1 MKFGIIGFGNIA
13 RKFVRSITYTRSGKV
28 HAIASHSLDE
38 KDSYLQSHPLV
49 KLYRDYEELLND
61 EDIEAVYIALPH
73 YEHKKWII
81 EAIKRHKKV
90 LCEKPLVLK
99 SEDIDEINQYVKE
112 YQGYCLEAF
121 KTKFNI
127 GFHHLKEDLKLIGK
141 IKSVE
146 ANFCFDGSSKKDSYL
161 FDVKQGGALNDVGS
175 YVVGFVLA
183 LVESPIESVES
194 TIELENEIEM
204 NFKATLNFENE
215 IQGKVEG
222 SINYNKERYALIKGE
237 KGEIYIPMFNR
248 VVDYTIHLENEVIQK
263 TYPIE
268 GDDMTLEI
276 QALIDQDTSTHT
288 LQDSKRIQETIE
300 RIRKEAKA

>member
-1 MKFGIIGFGNIA
+1 MNFGIIGYGNIA
-13 RKFVRSITYTRSGKV
+13 RKFVKSITYTSGGRV

-38 KDSYLQSHPLV
+38 NDSYLQSHPLV

-81 EAIKRHKKV
+81 EAIKHHKKV

-121 KTKFNI
+121 KTKFNN
-127 GFHHLKEDLKLIGK
+127 GFNHLKEDLKLIGK
-141 IKSVE
+141 LKSIE
-146 ANFCFDGSSKKDSYL
+146 TNFCFDGTDKKDSYL
-161 FDVKQGGALNDVGS
+161 FDPKQGGALNDVGS
-175 YVVGFVLA
+175 YVVGFVLG
-183 LVESPIESVES
+183 LVDAPVESVES
-194 TIELENEIEM
+194 HIEKENEIEM
-204 NFKATLNFENE
+204 NFKATLNFKNE
-215 IQGKVEG
+215 VQGKVEG

-237 KGEIYIPMFNR
+237 KGEIYVPMFNR
-248 VVDYTIHLENEVIQK
+248 VVEYTIHLENEVMQK

-276 QALIDQDTSTHT
+276 QALINHNQSTHT
-288 LQDSKRIQETIE
+288 LQDSKKLQETIE
-300 RIRKEAKA
+300 RIREEAK

>member
-1 MKFGIIGFGNIA
+1 MNFGIIGFGNIA
-13 RKFVRSITYTRSGKV
+13 RKFVRSITYTSGGKV

-81 EAIKRHKKV
+81 EAIKHHKKV

-121 KTKFNI
+121 KTKFNR
-127 GFHHLKEDLKLIGK
+127 GFKHLKEDLKLIGN
-141 IKSVE
+141 IKSIE
-146 ANFCFDGSSKKDSYL
+146 ANFCFDASSKKESYL

-175 YVVGFVLA
+175 YVVGFVLGMID
-183 LVESPIESVES
+183 VPIESVES

-215 IQGKVEG
+215 VQGKVEG

-276 QALIDQDTSTHT
+276 QAVIDQDTTTHT

>member
-1 MKFGIIGFGNIA
+1 MNFGIIGYGNIA
-13 RKFVRSITYTRSGKV
+13 RKFVKSITYTSGGRV

-38 KDSYLQSHPLV
+38 NDRYLQSHPLV
-49 KLYRDYEELLND
+49 KLYRDYEELLKD
-61 EDIEAVYIALPH
+61 EDTEAVYIAVPH

-81 EAIKRHKKV
+81 EAIKHHKAV

-121 KTKFNI
+121 KTKFNV
-127 GFHHLKEDLKLIGK
+127 GFDYLKEDLKLIGK
-141 IKSVE
+141 LKSIE
-146 ANFCFDGSSKKDSYL
+146 ANFCFDGTDKKDSYL
-161 FDVKQGGALNDVGS
+161 FDPKQGGALNDVGS
-175 YVVGFVLA
+175 YVVGFVLG
-183 LVESPIESVES
+183 LVDAPVESVES
-194 TIELENEIEM
+194 HIEKENEIEM
-204 NFKATLNFENE
+204 NFKATLNFKNE

-237 KGEIYIPMFNR
+237 KGEIYVPMFNR
-248 VVDYTIHLENEVIQK
+248 VVEYTIHLENEVIQK

-276 QALIDQDTSTHT
+276 QALINHNQSTHT
-288 LQDSKRIQETIE
+288 LQDSKKLQETIE
-300 RIRKEAKA
+300 KIREEAK